1 ALLHEKGLGVRH
13 VHATGN
19 EADVGVA
26 DLAEAIVADEG
37 VRLLLLYMEAI
48 KHPERLA
55 AAAAAARKRG
65 LPIVALK
72 AGRTASGQKAARS
85 HTGALA
91 SEDRVVDAFFERHG
105 IWRAA
110 DPQELVAAA
119 ELYLAGRRPRGKRL
133 VVVSNSGASCVMA
146 ADYAEQR
153 GMPLAAMSVEA
164 KLKLKKSLPV
174 FAALDNPIDV
184 TGALLG
190 NAQLLASV
198 LPVVGED
205 RQSDLL
211 LLALPVAGTG
221 YDVPRFARD
230 LSEFS
235 QAFDQAVAVAAP
247 QKSVRDEFA
256 RAGVPAF
263 ASERV
268 AMDALAQLAEH
279 AALLARQAL
288 APGPQGPAWL
298 PSGSERIL
306 HEAQSLEVLA
316 RAGLPVI
323 EHRLCKTEQEAAAA
337 CMAFGKQSVMKACSR
352 DLPHKSEHGL
362 VAIEPGDP
370 LAEFRRQR
378 ERAAALGAS
387 FEGVVVA
394 RKAAKGRELALGARL
409 DPQFGAVVLVGDGG
423 VNLEAL
429 KDFRLLM
436 PPFGEAEVIEKL
448 GQLRV
453 APLLAGWRG
462 QPAAD
467 LPAFARMAVRLGE
480 AMLAWRG
487 AVASVDVNPVFV
499 FETGRGALAV
509 DALIERTL

>member
-1 ALLHEKGLGVRH
+1 
-13 VHATGN
+13 
-19 EADVGVA
+19 
-26 DLAEAIVADEG
+26 
-37 VRLLLLYMEAI
+37 
-48 KHPERLA
+48 
-55 AAAAAARKRG
+55 
-65 LPIVALK
+65 
-72 AGRTASGQKAARS
+72 
-85 HTGALA
+85 
-91 SEDRVVDAFFERHG
+91 
-105 IWRAA
+105 
-110 DPQELVAAA
+110 
-119 ELYLAGRRPRGKRL
+119 
-133 VVVSNSGASCVMA
+133 
-146 ADYAEQR
+146 
-153 GMPLAAMSVEA
+153 
-164 KLKLKKSLPV
+164 
-174 FAALDNPIDV
+174 
-184 TGALLG
+184 
-190 NAQLLASV
+190 
-198 LPVVGED
+198 
-205 RQSDLL
+205 
-211 LLALPVAGTG
+211 
-221 YDVPRFARD
+221 
-230 LSEFS
+230 
-235 QAFDQAVAVAAP
+235 
-247 QKSVRDEFA
+247 
-256 RAGVPAF
+256 
-263 ASERV
+263 
-268 AMDALAQLAEH
+268 
-279 AALLARQAL
+279 
-288 APGPQGPAWL
+288 
-298 PSGSERIL
+298 
-306 HEAQSLEVLA
+306 
-316 RAGLPVI
+316 
-323 EHRLCKTEQEAAAA
+323 
-337 CMAFGKQSVMKACSR
+337 MKACSR